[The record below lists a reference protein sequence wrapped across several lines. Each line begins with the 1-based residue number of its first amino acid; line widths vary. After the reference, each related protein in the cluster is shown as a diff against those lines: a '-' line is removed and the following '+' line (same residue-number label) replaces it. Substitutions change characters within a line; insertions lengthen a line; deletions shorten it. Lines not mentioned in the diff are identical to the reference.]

1 MIKPITQ
8 TERTLLK
15 RLPKRGHFDR
25 ETIYAILDAAFICHV
40 GFVLD
45 GQPFV
50 MPTAFARIGDR
61 LLIHGS
67 AASRML
73 RALAGGIDVCVT
85 VTHVD
90 GLVLARSAFHHS
102 INYRSVVILGKA
114 EVVTDEAEKAAAM
127 EAFTEHLIPGRW
139 NDVRWPT
146 ANELKATFVLMLP
159 IQEASAKIRTGNPI
173 DDDEDYAMDV
183 WAGVIPLAIS
193 PGRPIPDTMLNA
205 AVNPPEYVQKYRLDG
220 THD

>member
-67 AASRML
+67 AASRKTPNVKEGQVGQVG
-73 RALAGGIDVCVT
+73 REGQVGRVGQAG
-85 VTHVD
+85 
-90 GLVLARSAFHHS
+90 R
-102 INYRSVVILGKA
+102 
-114 EVVTDEAEKAAAM
+114 
-127 EAFTEHLIPGRW
+127 
-139 NDVRWPT
+139 
-146 ANELKATFVLMLP
+146 
-159 IQEASAKIRTGNPI
+159 
-173 DDDEDYAMDV
+173 
-183 WAGVIPLAIS
+183 
-193 PGRPIPDTMLNA
+193 
-205 AVNPPEYVQKYRLDG
+205 
-220 THD
+220 